1 MYTCVPP
8 VCWVPAKVR
17 KGHHITGTGVSDD
30 CEPNPIS
37 PASVLK
43 CWATSSAPIFVCAFE
58 IGSQLVFLAV
68 LELPV

>member
-43 CWATSSAPIFVCAFE
+43 C
-58 IGSQLVFLAV
+58 
-68 LELPV
+68 